1 MCGIVGT
8 FDSRERRPVSR
19 ALLERMNDTQIHRG
33 PDGDGIFVAPGI
45 GLGHRR
51 LAIIDLSGG
60 AQPLFNE
67 DESVVVVYNGEIYN
81 FAGLAD
87 ELPWH
92 DVGASPVDLLLEVR
106 RRGFGAAVARGSWEA
121 LVDHLEERE
130 PVLVMFD
137 AGVEVRMLAMRIP
150 STKVMH
156 WGVVSGMALDGS
168 ELLLAAR
175 DHRHYVVDRA
185 DFLRRWSKS
194 DNCMIVI
201 RRAIRSGTPK

>member
-1 MCGIVGT
+1 MGVVVLRCRTVLTLLAGAAILSVSGCYT
-8 FDSRERRPVSR
+8 PIQRGVDERQLIDSG
-19 ALLERMNDTQIHRG
+19 AY
-33 PDGDGIFVAPGI
+33 
-45 GLGHRR
+45 R
-51 LAIIDLSGG
+51 LITDLSVPPVRGAEGCG
-60 AQPLFNE
+60 AQGLATVIAFFEPTT
-67 DESVVVVYNGEIYN
+67 DT
-81 FAGLAD
+81 AGLAD

-175 DHRHYVVDRA
+175 DHRHYVVDRT

-201 RRAIRSGTPK
+201 RRRTARR

>member
-1 MCGIVGT
+1 VGVVVLRCRT
-8 FDSRERRPVSR
+8 VLTLLAGAAILSVSGCYTPIQRGVDERQLIDSG
-19 ALLERMNDTQIHRG
+19 AY
-33 PDGDGIFVAPGI
+33 
-45 GLGHRR
+45 R
-51 LAIIDLSGG
+51 LITDLSVPPVRGAEGCG
-60 AQPLFNE
+60 AQGLATVIAFFEPTT
-67 DESVVVVYNGEIYN
+67 DP
-81 FAGLAD
+81 AGLAD

-92 DVGASPVDLLLEVR
+92 DVGATPVDLLLEVR

-137 AGVEVRMLAMRIP
+137 AGVEVRMLAIRIP